1 MLYEH
6 GGDIYT
12 HPVDFDFS
20 ININPLG
27 MPKSALR
34 AAREGLFLADRYP
47 DAQARELCLAIAKE
61 KELAPEQIL
70 IGNGAAELIYALCHS
85 LKIKSGLL
93 LAPSFG
99 EYEEALLSTGAKITF
114 WNLREEENFR
124 LGKDFLSA
132 LNGEPDILFLCN
144 PNNPTGS
151 LIEGEFLLQIAEKC
165 ERTGIF
171 LCVDEC
177 FLPFLDEE
185 ESYSMLKVLDN
196 FPHLLVLRAFT
207 KIYGM
212 PGLRLG
218 YAVSSN
224 RELLERMRG
233 TIQPW
238 NTSIPAQMAG
248 IEAIRDREHLRRT
261 RNLIA
266 EERNYLLHEMSD
278 GLADKIYPGAV
289 NYIFFRSRKDLW
301 ERLLQEKI
309 LIRSCKNY
317 RNLSEEY
324 FRIGVRTHEEN
335 AELIRRWRNIE
346 WQNQL

>member
-27 MPKSALR
+27 MPKSAFK
-34 AAREGLFLADRYP
+34 AAQEGILLADRYP
-47 DAQARELCLAIAKE
+47 DCQAGELSIAIAEE
-61 KELAPEQIL
+61 KGLTPEQIL
-70 IGNGAAELIYALCHS
+70 TGNGAAELIYALCHG
-85 LKIKSGLL
+85 LKAKSGLL

-99 EYEEALLSTGAKITF
+99 EYEEALRSAGAEITF
-114 WNLREEENFR
+114 WNLREEADFQ

-132 LNGEPDILFLCN
+132 LDDRKDVVFLCN
-144 PNNPTGS
+144 PNNPTGN
-151 LIEGEFLLQIAEKC
+151 LMERGFLLEIAEKC
-165 ERTGIF
+165 EGTGTF

-177 FLPFLDEE
+177 FLPFLQEE
-185 ESYSMLKVLDN
+185 ESYSMLKVLKD

-207 KIYGM
+207 KVYGM

-224 RELLERMRG
+224 RELLEQMRG
-233 TIQPW
+233 TLQPW

-248 IEAIRDREHLRRT
+248 ARAIKDREYLKRT
-261 RNLIA
+261 RELIT
-266 EERNYLLHEMSD
+266 EERNYLIREMTD
-278 GLADKIYPGAV
+278 GLAEKIYPGAA
-289 NYIFFRSRKDLW
+289 NYIFFQSRHDLW

-317 RNLSEEY
+317 RNLSEGY

-335 AELIRRWRNIE
+335 VELIRRWRNIE